1 MGRQTFNCEA
11 SSKTY
16 SQPIFSI
23 AQLAAEMRYSV
34 LCGIMYYLLYYF
46 HQVQVFVVLGWDDR
60 FPRSSIPSYLFSS
73 T

>member
-1 MGRQTFNCEA
+1 MGRQTFSCEA

-16 SQPIFSI
+16 SQPIFAI
-23 AQLAAEMRYSV
+23 AQLAAEMRSV
-34 LCGIMYYLLYYF
+34 LRGIMYYSLYYF
-46 HQVQVFVVLGWDDR
+46 HQVQVFLVPGWDDR